1 MLSRLFKVSIVMLPI
16 MGLLLGTSSA
26 LALGVG
32 VAPGKMEFKVRPGG
46 SEVQTLYVINQSDQE
61 TEFQVYV
68 EGKNKNWFE
77 ITPSQF
83 TLKAKE
89 TRGVEIAVAPPLIT
103 IPGDHDFSMCVL
115 CLASEPDLRMGAGV
129 KVPAH
134 VQITGPIMAMELW
147 IATAVS
153 ISALVLGIVVGRRRR
168 VKYYDF

>member
-1 MLSRLFKVSIVMLPI
+1 MLRLLKVLVVMLPI
-16 MGLLLGTSSA
+16 IGLLLGTSSA

-68 EGKNKNWFE
+68 EGKNENWFE

-89 TRGVEIAVAPPLIT
+89 TREVEIVVAPPLVT
-103 IPGDHDFSMCVL
+103 IPGDHDFSMCIL
-115 CLASEPDLRMGAGV
+115 CLASETDLRMGAGV

-134 VQITGPIMAMELW
+134 VQITSPIMAMEWW
-147 IATAVS
+147 IAMAAF
-153 ISALVLGIVVGRRRR
+153 ILALVLGIIVGRRQR